1 MTQVKPLGKRL
12 LLKRSSHETSLG
24 GILLPDSAK
33 EKPKRGTVIAL
44 GSPEEGL
51 KVGDEVFFSS
61 YSGVEVKVDQQ
72 DDFLILPYEDVLC
85 VVES

>member
-12 LLKRSSHETSLG
+12 LLKRSSHEKTVG
-24 GILLPDSAK
+24 GILLPDSAQ

-44 GSPEEGL
+44 GAPEEGL
-51 KVGDEVFFSS
+51 KEGAEVFFSS
-61 YSGVEVKVDQQ
+61 YAGTEVKVNEQ

-85 VVES
+85 VIES